1 MRPYHPNNLGL
12 QPYAH
17 WRVIALAWIGKVL
30 GIQFK
35 IDGIPFGGRYRPEMD
50 RECGSGGAVFR
61 VDREG
66 NCIKPERKIVL
77 RAKGPLRPA
86 SGIKG

>member
-17 WRVIALAWIGKVL
+17 WRVIALAWAGKLL
-30 GIQFK
+30 GVQFK
-35 IDGIPFGGRYRPEMD
+35 ISGIPFGGKYRTEKD
-50 RECGSGGAVFR
+50 ERDSGGTIFR

-66 NCIKPERKIVL
+66 NCVKPERKVVL
-77 RAKGPLRPA
+77 RAAR
-86 SGIKG
+86 

>member
-17 WRVIALAWIGKVL
+17 WRVIALAWAGKLL

-35 IDGIPFGGRYRPEMD
+35 IDGIPFGAPYRKEIWPPCDEPV
-50 RECGSGGAVFR
+50 RAKFA
-61 VDREG
+61 EG
-66 NCIKPERKIVL
+66 N
-77 RAKGPLRPA
+77 G
-86 SGIKG
+86 G

>member
-17 WRVIALAWIGKVL
+17 WRVIALAWAGKFL

-35 IDGIPFGGRYRPEMD
+35 IDGIPYGAAYRPD
-50 RECGSGGAVFR
+50 LWPAATGLVKIAPNPGR
-61 VDREG
+61 VSNG
-66 NCIKPERKIVL
+66 
-77 RAKGPLRPA
+77 
-86 SGIKG
+86 